1 VSDVD
6 RYMKRCLLRRMPLRA
21 IIVVLAM
28 TLSEAVTSG
37 PRAQTLI
44 EPNSRPKSQPPG
56 SAKPQPALRTKTCS
70 AFGAGFVQLPG
81 TDTCVKIGGFVT
93 IDGGVNHGR

>member
-1 VSDVD
+1 MGHC
-6 RYMKRCLLRRMPLRA
+6 RQRCTTIRA
-21 IIVVLAM
+21 AIAALA
-28 TLSEAVTSG
+28 LSASVASG
-37 PRAQTLI
+37 AIAQTLI
-44 EPNSRPKSQPPG
+44 EPNSKPKSQPPG
-56 SAKPQPALRTKTCS
+56 SAKPQPGLRTKACS

>member
-1 VSDVD
+1 MWIGD
-6 RYMKRCLLRRMPLRA
+6 MNHWWPRCMRVRA
-21 IIVVLAM
+21 IIMVLTM
-28 TLSEAVTSG
+28 TLSEAVASG
-37 PRAQTLI
+37 AIAQTLI

-56 SAKPQPALRTKTCS
+56 AAKPQPAPRSKACS

-93 IDGGVNHGR
+93 IDGGINHGR

>member
-1 VSDVD
+1 MGHCRQ
-6 RYMKRCLLRRMPLRA
+6 RYTTIGA
-21 IIVVLAM
+21 GIVVLTM
-28 TLSEAVTSG
+28 TLCEAVNSG
-37 PRAQTLI
+37 AIAQTLI

-56 SAKPQPALRTKTCS
+56 SAKPQPGLRTKACS
-70 AFGAGFVQLPG
+70 TFGAGFVQLPG